1 MARHAPYTVDT
12 LWQLQRLGTPSLS
25 PDGSRAVAAVA
36 RPDMAHDRLVSS
48 LWVFPTQGP
57 AGAGRAL
64 THCGHGDSRPSWSP
78 RGDRIAFI
86 ARREQQGQHDEEPQL
101 YLIDPDGG
109 EAHRAAQVP
118 TGVVAF
124 RWFPDGRR
132 IALVSWVWPALRGGK
147 AQARQMQAARAQ
159 GQSALVTEESLYRW
173 WDRNLPMG
181 RVPHLLVLDLASGR
195 LRDLFEGSAHE
206 LPRFDL
212 NENAFDVSPDGRH
225 IVFVHDPAPHKHHGH
240 PLALARI
247 EVASGAVQ
255 EIAQHPDW
263 HLDAP
268 RHSPDGH
275 RIAFIASHR
284 GLKYT
289 MPPQLAVWQAHDGR
303 WAVESAQWDHAVQAP
318 LQWDEDGLS
327 VLLTAQDRGSQPLW
341 RFDLADR
348 RAERLVA
355 RRVEETGETGDAAWG
370 GGWVAGW
377 DKKAGTLA
385 VALEGADHPPQL
397 WTRLPGQPPRRV
409 ERLNDELLRRH
420 RLASTEVVTFDGA
433 LGDAVTMRLFYPP
446 GLDPAASDPAR
457 HPVLHLLHGGPHSVY
472 GDNWH
477 WRWNAHVFAAAG
489 HVVACVNYHG
499 SSGWGYAFLDSI
511 THRWGELEVQD
522 IEAASDWLLAQPWA
536 DPRRLHAAGGSYG
549 GCLAAWLNGAAEPGR
564 YAALVCH
571 AGCWDWQAMYAD
583 DAYETHARE
592 LGADYWDRAELIALQ
607 SPASLAARMETPT
620 LVSHGARDYRV
631 PDAQG
636 LAHYNTL
643 KARGVPARLL
653 WFPDEHHWID
663 GPRNSRLW
671 YREVLD
677 WLARHPA
684 ASPRG

>member
-1 MARHAPYTVDT
+1 MPRHAPYTVDT

-48 LWVFPTQGP
+48 LWVFPV
-57 AGAGRAL
+57 GATGTAAQPRAL
-64 THCGHGDSRPSWSP
+64 TQCGNGDGRPAWSP

-86 ARREQQGQHDEEPQL
+86 ARREQQGLRDDEPQL

-109 EAHRAAQVP
+109 EARRAVHLP
-118 TGVVAF
+118 TGVTAF

-132 IALVSWVWPALRGGK
+132 IALVSWRWPDAIGAK
-147 AQARQMQAARAQ
+147 AQAQRMQAERER
-159 GQSALVTEESLYRW
+159 GSSALVTEESIYRW
-173 WDRNLPMG
+173 WDRTLPMG

-195 LRDLFEGSAHE
+195 LRDLFEGTAHE

-212 NENAFDVSPDGRH
+212 NENAFDISPDGRH
-225 IVFVHDPAPHKHHGH
+225 IVYVHDPAPHKHHGH

-247 EVASGAVQ
+247 DVASGAVQ

-268 RHSPDGH
+268 RHSPDGQ
-275 RIAFIASHR
+275 RIAFLASHR

-289 MPPQLAVWQAHDGR
+289 MPPQLAVWQAEDGR
-303 WAVESAQWDHAVQAP
+303 WQVESAQWDHAVQAP
-318 LQWDEDGLS
+318 LQWDEDGQS
-327 VLLTAQDRGSQPLW
+327 VLFTAQDRGEQPLW

-348 RAERLVA
+348 RAERLVP
-355 RRVEETGETGDAAWG
+355 T
-370 GGWVAGW
+370 GWVAGW

-385 VALEGADHPPQL
+385 VALEGASHPPQL
-397 WTRLPGQPPRRV
+397 WAQLPGQPLRRI
-409 ERLNDELLRRH
+409 ERLNDDLLRRH
-420 RLASTEVVTFDGA
+420 RLARSEVVTFEGA

-446 GLDPAASDPAR
+446 GFDPTRP

-511 THRWGELEVQD
+511 THRWGQLEVQD

-536 DPRRLHAAGGSYG
+536 DRRRLHAAGGSYG
-549 GCLAAWLNGAAEPGR
+549 GCLAAWLNGAGQPGR

-583 DAYETHARE
+583 DAWETHARE
-592 LGADYWDRAELIALQ
+592 LGADYWDNAELIAVQ
-607 SPASLAARMETPT
+607 SPASLAGQMNVPT
-620 LVSHGARDYRV
+620 LVSHGARDCRV
-631 PDAQG
+631 PDSQG
-636 LAHYNTL
+636 FAFYNTL

-684 ASPRG
+684 

>member
-1 MARHAPYTVDT
+1 MPRHAPYTVDT

-25 PDGSRAVAAVA
+25 PDGRCAVAAVA
-36 RPDMAHDRLVSS
+36 RPDMAHDRLASS
-48 LWVFPTQGP
+48 LWLFPV
-57 AGAGRAL
+57 GARADGGGTAASPRAL
-64 THCGHGDSRPSWSP
+64 TQCGDGDSRPAWSP

-86 ARREQQGQHDEEPQL
+86 ARREQQGLRDEQPQL
-101 YLIDPDGG
+101 YLIAPDGG
-109 EAHRAAQVP
+109 EARRAVQLP
-118 TGVVAF
+118 TGVTAL

-132 IALVSWVWPALRGGK
+132 IALVSWVWPDLAGAK
-147 AQARQMQAARAQ
+147 AQARRMQTQRER
-159 GQSALVTEESLYRW
+159 GESALVTEESLYRW

-195 LRDLFEGSAHE
+195 VRDLFEGSAHE

-212 NENAFDVSPDGRH
+212 NENAFDISPDGRH
-225 IVFVHDPAPHKHHGH
+225 IVYVHDPAPHKHHGH
-240 PLALARI
+240 PMALARI
-247 EVASGAVQ
+247 DVASGAVQ

-268 RHSPDGH
+268 RHSPDGQ
-275 RIAFIASHR
+275 RIAFLASHR

-289 MPPQLAVWQAHDGR
+289 MPAQLAVWQARDGR
-303 WAVESAQWDHAVQAP
+303 WQVESGQWDHAVNAP
-318 LQWDEDGLS
+318 LQWDEDGQS
-327 VLLTAQDRGSQPLW
+327 VLLTAQDRGCQPLW

-348 RAERLVA
+348 RAERLV
-355 RRVEETGETGDAAWG
+355 ES
-370 GGWVAGW
+370 GWVAGW

-385 VALEGADHPPQL
+385 VALEGAAHPPQL
-397 WTRLPGQPPRRV
+397 WAQSPGQPLRRI
-409 ERLNDELLRRH
+409 ERLNDDLLRRH
-420 RLASTEVVTFDGA
+420 RLARSEVVTLTGA
-433 LGDAVTMRLFYPP
+433 LGDPITMRLFYPP
-446 GLDPAASDPAR
+446 DFDPDRTRPW
-457 HPVLHLLHGGPHSVY
+457 PVLHLLHGGPHSVY

-511 THRWGELEVQD
+511 THRWGQLEVDD
-522 IEAASDWLLAQPWA
+522 IEAASDWLLDQPWA
-536 DPRRLHAAGGSYG
+536 DRRRLQAAGGSYG
-549 GCLAAWLNGAAEPGR
+549 GCLAAWLNGRAEPGR

-583 DAYETHARE
+583 DAWETHARE
-592 LGADYWDRAELIALQ
+592 LGADYWDNAELIARQ
-607 SPASLAARMETPT
+607 SPASLAGQMQVPT
-620 LVSHGARDYRV
+620 LISHGARDYRV

-677 WLARHPA
+677 WLHRHPP
-684 ASPRG
+684 SG